1 MSRQCSSLLLSTAML
16 TGLYGVQAE
25 AASGLT
31 YSLRAEQQVFYTAQL
46 SSQDISL
53 TVAMQIAEDP
63 GTAGIN
69 AAFGAD
75 APLEIRG
82 LSFAEPYCYGSGR
95 AGAEDQCRVH
105 LPGLPD
111 SCGIP
116 PTTGQMKSYM
126 MRHCPLRFCQW

>member
-1 MSRQCSSLLLSTAML
+1 MSRQCISLLLSTAML

-75 APLEIRG
+75 APWR
-82 LSFAEPYCYGSGR
+82 SG
-95 AGAEDQCRVH
+95 G
-105 LPGLPD
+105 
-111 SCGIP
+111 
-116 PTTGQMKSYM
+116 
-126 MRHCPLRFCQW
+126 CPLRSHTAMVAAGQGQRISAG

>member
-1 MSRQCSSLLLSTAML
+1 MSRQCISLLLSTAML

-63 GTAGIN
+63 GTAGILCN
-69 AAFGAD
+69 
-75 APLEIRG
+75 
-82 LSFAEPYCYGSGR
+82 
-95 AGAEDQCRVH
+95 
-105 LPGLPD
+105 LPG
-111 SCGIP
+111 S
-116 PTTGQMKSYM
+116 
-126 MRHCPLRFCQW
+126 MRRLGRMRPWRSGGCPLRSHTAMVAAGQGQRISAG